1 MKTAC
6 LLPTLVAAGL
16 GACTPTLDRQQFRLE
31 ELEAR
36 TQEIAS
42 LESTR
47 SLRSLAEPANV
58 SAAAAQE
65 DSDRLIAMLRS
76 GTPRPLALVE
86 VRERTLANNLGI
98 QATLISPQVAA
109 QVLRAE
115 QAKFEST
122 FTASVIDRRTVSPAY
137 YGGPPINTE
146 SDALLIVPGLEVPLQ
161 TGGKVSLDWTLATQ
175 KFTTS
180 DDTLGDQSFAYSQ
193 PSISLQQPLLRG
205 AGIEYNQASIVLAQ
219 AQLGLDKAAAQLAVI
234 DQLVAAEVAYWS
246 VHLARR
252 ELNIAIE
259 TYETSRSLLDNQRV
273 LVERGAGSIANVYN
287 FEVALSVAFDQV
299 LEAERRLRLAVR
311 RLKVVMQEPD
321 LSLDGS
327 ISLEPTTPP
336 QLVAYKVDPQILVE
350 FAMRNRADLLQFEYQ
365 RIQRTVDV
373 MMRDNETLPELNL
386 VAAWTLNGF
395 DFTGRSLNEATSNLD
410 GGNPAGW
417 AIGANARV
425 PIGNE
430 ARLAAYQAALLRRLQ
445 AVATLRNRQ
454 VTVAGE
460 VLDALDSLD
469 VQWNRILTSR
479 YQEEASN
486 RFFDAYK
493 TLFDRGQIA
502 SANLTQALQAVNSAG
517 VNRARA
523 EADYQIALARLAQA
537 AGCLLGHAGVEW
549 SDRLDEPRL
558 AAPDVDPAA
567 ALPDSF
573 MGPRSELRDSPA
585 PAAPPGNAGGT
596 DAPSPTDPSAVG
608 PPVEPVQP

>member
-1 MKTAC
+1 MKAPR
-6 LLPTLVAAGL
+6 LLPTLLPAVLA
-16 GACTPTLDRQQFRLE
+16 ACTPTLDRQRFRIE

-36 TQEIAS
+36 TREIAS
-42 LESTR
+42 LDSTR
-47 SLRSLAEPANV
+47 SLRSLAGPANG
-58 SAAAAQE
+58 SAAAAE
-65 DSDRLIAMLRS
+65 ADSDRLVALLRS
-76 GTPRPLALVE
+76 GTPRPLALAD
-86 VRERTLANNLGI
+86 VRTRTLANNLGI
-98 QATLISPQVAA
+98 QATLLSPQVATQA
-109 QVLRAE
+109 LRAE

-146 SDALLIVPGLEVPLQ
+146 SDALAIVPGLEVPLQ
-161 TGGKVSLDWTLATQ
+161 TGGTVSLDWTLATQ

-205 AGIEYNQASIVLAQ
+205 AGIEYNQASIVLAE
-219 AQLGLDKAAAQLAVI
+219 AQLGLERAAAQLAVI
-234 DQLVAAEVAYWS
+234 NELIAAEVAYWS

-252 ELNIAIE
+252 ELDIAVA
-259 TYETSRSLLDNQRV
+259 TYETSRSLLDNQRT
-273 LVERGAGSIANVYN
+273 LVQRGAGSIANVYN
-287 FEVALSVAFDQV
+287 FEVALSVSFDQV

-311 RLKVVMQEPD
+311 RLKVVMQDPD

-336 QLVAYKVDPQILVE
+336 QLVAYEVDPRILVE

-365 RIQRTVDV
+365 QIQRTVDV

-386 VAAWTLNGF
+386 VAAWTFNGF
-395 DFTGRSLNEATSNLD
+395 DFTGRSLSEATSNLD

-430 ARLAAYQAALLRRLQ
+430 IRLAAYQASLLRRLQ

-460 VLDALDSLD
+460 VLDALDSLE
-469 VQWNRILTSR
+469 VQWDRILTSR

-486 RFFDAYK
+486 RFFEAYK
-493 TLFDRGQIA
+493 ALFDRGQIA
-502 SANLTQALQAVNSAG
+502 SANLTQALQAVNNAG

-549 SDRLDEPRL
+549 SSRLDQPRL
-558 AAPDVDPAA
+558 EAPGVDPAA
-567 ALPDSF
+567 ALPDRF
-573 MGPRSELRDSPA
+573 VGPRSEPGESPD
-585 PAAPPGNAGGT
+585 AAAMPGMADAGGP
-596 DAPSPTDPSAVG
+596 DE
-608 PPVEPVQP
+608 PPPAEPPQP